1 MNTQS
6 LRQQKIL
13 ARDALG
19 NCQQHTNAQQ
29 LCIRIMRTR
38 TFKKAKHIGVYF
50 AQNGEISLAP
60 LIRQAFKA
68 GKAVYVPVIL
78 PKFRMRFAR
87 FCNKS
92 RLSKNRY
99 GIAEPAIKQ
108 FVPISKL
115 DLILCPLVAFDTKGR
130 RIGMGGGFYDRA
142 LAKIK
147 HKKRTA
153 IWGVA
158 HELQRSKAIA
168 AAPWDIS
175 MQRVVTEQRIY
186 STI

>member
-1 MNTQS
+1 
-6 LRQQKIL
+6 
-13 ARDALG
+13 
-19 NCQQHTNAQQ
+19 
-29 LCIRIMRTR
+29 MRTR

-186 STI
+186 SAT